1 MKSVKKPLDWH
12 DPEVRTL
19 HDKIVHGSF
28 INEGMMVA
36 FPMCFPGVTV
46 PIIADESRVT
56 ALDATREGVIYGGT
70 SGKRV
75 HLFVGMFRADMGAVY
90 DMGVV
95 DGAEQCVAVGCGP
108 AGFAAFVNGPAGAR
122 IVSRELERAPFSLI
136 QEWGFTRK
144 PLKYHAVPTGG
155 ERIVH
160 AVTDPS
166 GRRAFATTLKHLL
179 VVEIETGAVE
189 VVGELRG
196 MGRLAVDARGAVLGF
211 DEGDTLWRFDP
222 AAKKLDRRAIALSN
236 GDWAHAPKVWARR
249 RGPGLLYTADGKGD
263 LFALDEAGRF
273 TGPLG
278 RAGLTPVGP
287 MAVTLDGRVFGF
299 CGDEI
304 SRMFCYDPDTGKVT
318 DIGAAV
324 SVIQRRRYGYVFG
337 DAVVGRDGEI
347 VFGEDDDSGHLWLY
361 FPRIVE
367 KTAAG
372 RTNPQT

>member
-1 MKSVKKPLDWH
+1 MKTAKKPIDWH
-12 DPEVRTL
+12 DPEVRAL
-19 HDKIVHGSF
+19 HEKIVHGSF
-28 INEGMMVA
+28 VNEGTMVA

-46 PIIADESRVT
+46 PIIADESRIN
-56 ALDATREGVIYGGT
+56 ALDATGDGIIYGGT

-75 HLFVGMFRADMGAVY
+75 HLFVGMFHADTGAVY

-95 DGAEQCVAVGCGP
+95 EGGEQCVGISCGP
-108 AGFAAFVNGPAGAR
+108 PGLAAFVNGPDGAR
-122 IVSRELERAPFSLI
+122 IVSRELERMPFSLI

-144 PLKYHAVPTGG
+144 PFRYTAIPAGG
-155 ERIVH
+155 ERLVH

-179 VVEIETGAVE
+179 AVEIETGAVE
-189 VVGELRG
+189 VLGELRG

-211 DEGDTLWRFDP
+211 DDGDTLWRFDP
-222 AAKKLDRRAIALSN
+222 AAGKLERRAIALPDGGWRHSSR
-236 GDWAHAPKVWARR
+236 VWARR

-263 LFALDEAGRF
+263 IFALDGEGRF
-273 TGPLG
+273 SGPLC
-278 RAGLTPVGP
+278 RAPLTPVGP

-304 SRMFCYDPDTGKVT
+304 SRMFCYHPGAEKAADL
-318 DIGAAV
+318 GAAV

-347 VFGEDDDSGHLWLY
+347 VFGEDDNSGHLWLY

-367 KTAAG
+367 KE
-372 RTNPQT
+372 